1 MQVTVNIDSATI
13 GGTVEEVFKSLTEED
28 KKDLARQLML
38 EVLTKPNA
46 TERKVYEDRL
56 AEQIYEKNK
65 NSSYSNDRYSSPEKA
80 KDSYEF
86 RSAVGAYKSSREI
99 MVGEI
104 VQSACAHY
112 KAQVAELVANDPQMI
127 AMYEET
133 REAMIAN
140 YPAMVQAAMIHW
152 MAGQMGQIGAA
163 VQAAQH
169 TNLNV
174 GMALTQLTERLKSQ
188 GINL

>member
-1 MQVTVNIDSATI
+1 MQVTINVDSSTI
-13 GGTVEEVFKSLTEED
+13 GGTVEEVFKSLSPED
-28 KKDLARQLML
+28 KKELARQLMV
-38 EVLTKPNA
+38 EVLTSPNGA
-46 TERKVYEDRL
+46 ERKVYEDRL

-65 NSSYSNDRYSSPEKA
+65 NSSYDRERYASPDRA
-80 KDSYEF
+80 KESYEF
-86 RSAVGAYKSSREI
+86 RNAIGSYKSSREI

-169 TNLNV
+169 TNINV
-174 GMALTQLTERLKSQ
+174 GMALTQLTESLKRQ
-188 GINL
+188 GINV